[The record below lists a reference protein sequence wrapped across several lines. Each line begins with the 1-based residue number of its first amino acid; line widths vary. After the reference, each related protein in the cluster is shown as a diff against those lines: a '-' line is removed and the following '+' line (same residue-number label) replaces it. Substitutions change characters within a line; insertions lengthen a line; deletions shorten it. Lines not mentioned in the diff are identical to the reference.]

1 MADIKMNTP
10 KGTAVF
16 PSLARPDTKFDE
28 LGMYKADL
36 SVPLQEA
43 KDLMGKLT
51 EVFKRHTGKAP
62 NANENTMW
70 YKQTDKDT
78 GEETGNVVF
87 KIRVKN
93 RMTKSGQLWDRKPVL
108 FDAALKPIQV
118 NPWGGTEMIVSMS
131 VYCWNAGGKMG
142 VSLQP
147 QAIQIINLV
156 EGGTSSHGFEATEGF
171 DGSTV
176 AAFEDD
182 VIVPT
187 ADDLA
192 DF

>member
-16 PSLARPDTKFDE
+16 PSLQRPDTKFDE

-36 SVPLQEA
+36 SVPLSEA
-43 KDLMGKLT
+43 KGLMDNLG
-51 EVFKRHTGKAP
+51 EIFKRHTGKAP
-62 NANENTMW
+62 NQSDNTMW

-131 VYCWNAGGKMG
+131 VYAWNAGGKMG

>member
-51 EVFKRHTGKAP
+51 EVFKRHTGKVP

-131 VYCWNAGGKMG
+131 VYAWNAGGKMG

-176 AAFEDD
+176 TAFEDD

-187 ADDLA
+187 TDDLA

>member
-51 EVFKRHTGKAP
+51 EVFKRHTGKVP

-131 VYCWNAGGKMG
+131 VYAWNAGGKMG

-176 AAFEDD
+176 SAFEDD

-187 ADDLA
+187 TDDLA

>member
-131 VYCWNAGGKMG
+131 VYAWNAGGKMG

-156 EGGTSSHGFEATEGF
+156 EGGTSSHGFEVTEGF

-176 AAFEDD
+176 SAFEDD

-187 ADDLA
+187 SDDLA

>member
-43 KDLMGKLT
+43 KDLMGKLS

-131 VYCWNAGGKMG
+131 VYAWNAGGKMG

-176 AAFEDD
+176 SAFEDD

>member
-43 KDLMGKLT
+43 KDLMGKLS

-131 VYCWNAGGKMG
+131 VYAWNAGGKMS

-176 AAFEDD
+176 SAFEDD

>member
-131 VYCWNAGGKMG
+131 VYAWNAGGKMG

-176 AAFEDD
+176 SAFEDD